1 MVMFFFCKQY
11 FFVEGTNNNKVFP
24 VIKNTGWLISKT
36 PNSLSVQT
44 EGGLLQDS
52 STLSILRGGAS
63 SNSKGEVHHIST
75 IRELNQLL
83 TKASTRQQ
91 LVVID
96 FTATWCGPCQR
107 IAPIFEQMAK
117 DYSGKVRF
125 VKVS

>member
-1 MVMFFFCKQY
+1 MAMFFFCKQN
-11 FFVEGTNNNKVFP
+11 FFVEGTKNNKVFP
-24 VIKNTGWLISKT
+24 VMKNNGWLISKT
-36 PNSLSVQT
+36 LNSLSVQT
-44 EGGLLQDS
+44 EGGLVPDS

-75 IRELNQLL
+75 LRELNQLL

-107 IAPIFEQMAK
+107 IAPIFEQIAK
-117 DYSGKVRF
+117 DYAGKVHF